1 MTLRRWTGVRMTSMT
16 AMKHDD
22 DRNRRDLVCEL
33 LSALDP
39 QRSIYEGNA
48 DSVASPAAAAT

>member
-1 MTLRRWTGVRMTSMT
+1 MTSMT

-22 DRNRRDLVCEL
+22 DRNRRDLVCEP

-39 QRSIYEGNA
+39 QRSIYQGNA